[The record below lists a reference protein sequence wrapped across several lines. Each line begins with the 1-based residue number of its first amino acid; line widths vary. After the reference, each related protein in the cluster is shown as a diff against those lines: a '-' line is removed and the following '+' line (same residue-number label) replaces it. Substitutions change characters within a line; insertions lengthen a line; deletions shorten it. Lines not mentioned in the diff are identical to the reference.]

1 MFQVQQ
7 YNPEHSLGA
16 VLALQLLPLCSWC
29 WKNVWDYQ
37 NFFFF
42 LAAEK
47 SRQQEKKSP
56 TSSSTARTLPL
67 KTEKSANLCNFLG
80 FTCHAKYD
88 LYVFCLWFIEITLK
102 PKKKYLEELN
112 PNLYIDEDCMLIQ
125 VDVGK
130 ANILDGL
137 KYKMEG

>member
-1 MFQVQQ
+1 
-7 YNPEHSLGA
+7 
-16 VLALQLLPLCSWC
+16 
-29 WKNVWDYQ
+29 
-37 NFFFF
+37 
-42 LAAEK
+42 
-47 SRQQEKKSP
+47 
-56 TSSSTARTLPL
+56 
-67 KTEKSANLCNFLG
+67 
-80 FTCHAKYD
+80 
-88 LYVFCLWFIEITLK
+88 LWFIEITLK